1 MDKKEELWKVF
12 SVKLRRILTA
22 MTIDFE
28 RLQEIRLRVWEPLLV
43 IYDNREFFVGENGK
57 LNTSMNDTYLVKPE
71 DIRSTLDFISKY
83 SLYAYEDEIRQGFI
97 TIQGGHRV
105 GMAGK
110 VVMDARGIRTIRHI
124 SFLNIRLSHQ
134 VKGCGTGLLPYI
146 IDETG
151 VHHTLII
158 SPPRC
163 GKTTLLRDLIR
174 LLSDGTAK
182 YPGITVGVVDERS
195 EIGACYQ
202 GIPQN
207 DLGRRTDILDCCPK
221 AYGMLMLIRSMSP
234 SVVAVDEI
242 GSREDIEAIEYVINA
257 GCSILATVHG
267 NSIEDIRNKPVLR
280 RLVEERIFERYV
292 VLNNKGGIG
301 RIERIFDAQGNSL
314 QGTGCQHDPDSNAGL
329 GVGV

>member
-1 MDKKEELWKVF
+1 MDKEQELWKVF
-12 SVKLRRILTA
+12 SARLKKILVS
-22 MTIDFE
+22 MNIEFE
-28 RLQEIRLRVWEPLLV
+28 KLQEIRLRVWEPLLI
-43 IYDNREFFVGENGK
+43 IYDNREFFVGEDGRLSTCTNE
-57 LNTSMNDTYLVKPE
+57 NYTVTPE
-71 DIRSTLDFISKY
+71 DIRNTLDFISRY

-105 GMAGK
+105 GIAGK
-110 VVMDARGIRTIRHI
+110 VVMEERGIKTIRHI
-124 SFLNIRLSHQ
+124 AFLNIRLSHQ
-134 VKGCGTGLLPYI
+134 VKGCGEEILPLVA
-146 IDETG
+146 DEDG
-151 VHHTLII
+151 IKHTLII

-174 LLSDGTAK
+174 LLSDGTPL
-182 YPGITVGVVDERS
+182 YPGVTVGVVDERS

-207 DLGRRTDILDCCPK
+207 DLGKRTDILDCCPK

-234 SVVAVDEI
+234 VVVAVDEI

-280 RLVEERIFERYV
+280 KLVEERIFERYV

-301 RIERIFDAQGNSL
+301 HIERIFDAQGNSL
-314 QGTGCQHDPDSNAGL
+314 
-329 GVGV
+329 

>member
-1 MDKKEELWKVF
+1 MDKKQELWKVF
-12 SVKLRRILTA
+12 SLQLRQIL
-22 MTIDFE
+22 MKMNIEFE
-28 RLQEIRLRVWEPLLV
+28 RLQEIRLRVWEPLLI
-43 IYDNREFFVGENGK
+43 IYDNREFFVGESGR
-57 LNTSMNDTYLVKPE
+57 LNTSMNEVYIVTPE
-71 DIRSTLDFISKY
+71 DIRNTLDFISQY

-105 GMAGK
+105 GIAGK
-110 VVMDARGIRTIRHI
+110 VVMEEHGIKTIRHI

-134 VKGCGTGLLPYI
+134 VKGCGNELLSQI
-146 IDETG
+146 EDDNGIK
-151 VHHTLII
+151 HTLII

-174 LLSDGTAK
+174 LLSDGVEGRA
-182 YPGITVGVVDERS
+182 GVTVGVVDERS

-207 DLGRRTDILDCCPK
+207 DLGKRTDILDCCPK

-234 SVVAVDEI
+234 VVIAVDEI

-257 GCSILATVHG
+257 GCTILATVHG

-280 RLVEERIFERYV
+280 RLVEERIFDRYV

-301 RIERIFDAQGNSL
+301 HIERIFDAQGNRL
-314 QGTGCQHDPDSNAGL
+314 
-329 GVGV
+329 